1 MVQLRLPG
9 WTDAPVRCHR
19 RLRSGDVCVFLYDRW
34 FNYGYQDGQTPPSG
48 VTDGCDPATYVCFFM
63 DDGST
68 TATRMDRRPRP
79 VSPTVAIRRRM
90 CVSLWTM
97 VQLRLPGW
105 TDAPVRCHRRLRSG
119 DVCVFLY

>member
-19 RLRSGDVCVFLYDRW
+19 RLRSGDVCVFLYGRW

-63 DDGST
+63 IDGSVARVPNASILDVSAWEYSVGSTWT
-68 TATRMDRRPRP
+68 TTFSSRVPVLAATYAG
-79 VSPTVAIRRRM
+79 SATN
-90 CVSLWTM
+90 T
-97 VQLRLPGW
+97 
-105 TDAPVRCHRRLRSG
+105 
-119 DVCVFLY
+119 